1 MTTNSRRR
9 IVRKRVGS
17 RVPAAHL
24 SDERRGPRWR
34 AGTTHCADASFENG
48 LVRESRRRTCREPQ
62 HRRQGLALSTQPS
75 GGNGCASRSTYDR
88 GRSLRRHSFLG
99 SSQTESF
106 P

>member
-34 AGTTHCADASFENG
+34 AGTTHCAVASFENG
-48 LVRESRRRTCREPQ
+48 WVRESRRRTWRMSDVGRDGAPVQ
-62 HRRQGLALSTQPS
+62 HIAPTHRSKTGWFESP
-75 GGNGCASRSTYDR
+75 GGAPGANHNTA
-88 GRSLRRHSFLG
+88 GRV
-99 SSQTESF
+99 
-106 P
+106 